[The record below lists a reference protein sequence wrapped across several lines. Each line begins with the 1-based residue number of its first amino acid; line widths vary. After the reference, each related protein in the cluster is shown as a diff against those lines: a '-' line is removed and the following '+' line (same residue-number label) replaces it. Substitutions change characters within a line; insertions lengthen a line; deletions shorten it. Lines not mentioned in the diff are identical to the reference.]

1 MNEMDYFETFIKADF
16 YTQFVPHCFEQIA
29 ARFLIR
35 QNRARLIDPPF
46 FEFGKYY
53 YDDPVSKMNGKF
65 DIVIQDKR
73 GYTFYECKFRKD
85 IVKNSDIQNEIVQVR
100 QCGLDAYHYG
110 FFLESG
116 FDAEKLDNVSL
127 YTLDQLYR

>member
-1 MNEMDYFETFIKADF
+1 MGNSWRFIIDTFIQNASRLSVMNEMDYFETFIKADF

-53 YDDPVSKMNGKF
+53 YADPVSKMNGKF
-65 DIVIQDKR
+65 DIV
-73 GYTFYECKFRKD
+73 T
-85 IVKNSDIQNEIVQVR
+85 
-100 QCGLDAYHYG
+100 
-110 FFLESG
+110 
-116 FDAEKLDNVSL
+116 
-127 YTLDQLYR
+127 